1 MLGHCR
7 VCFVP
12 FVLIRSL
19 LVACLGDWACWILF
33 GSWRGLLFSLANRF
47 RIEVKMAHKKVLLI
61 FLQLICDDFHHMW
74 MGMVKTDY
82 CPLLVW
88 RVVFTYA
95 CTVHSHYLAVGC
107 SLCDVFKHNF
117 LWPDAGWPLSAK
129 ENFNFYQVF
138 CLFFTVFI
146 RNIMGWKNTYDTNLE
161 SGHKK
166 VSLKATNTAC
176 TFWNCLLVR
185 RAQMML

>member
-1 MLGHCR
+1 MFGHYWMYFAPFTLMRSML
-7 VCFVP
+7 VVF
-12 FVLIRSL
+12 
-19 LVACLGDWACWILF
+19 LGDWARWIMF
-33 GSWRGLLFSLANRF
+33 CRWWGLLFSLVNECKM
-47 RIEVKMAHKKVLLI
+47 EVKMAHKKVIHI
-61 FLQLICDDFHHMW
+61 FLQLICDDFHHRR

-82 CPLLVW
+82 WPLLAW
-88 RVVFTYA
+88 RVVFTNA
-95 CTVHSHYLAVGC
+95 GTVHSLHLTVGC

-117 LWPDAGWPLSAK
+117 LWPDEGWPLSAK
-129 ENFNFYQVF
+129 ENFNFCQVF

-146 RNIMGWKNTYDTNLE
+146 QNIMGWKNTRDTNLE

-176 TFWNCLLVR
+176 TFWNSLLIR